1 MRIFVTILIVSFCLG
16 ATAQVTLDRLVFQKQ
31 FILLEDSLEKSSNMI
46 PAQRDIYQSFLL
58 NAFGK
63 AEKSN
68 ASITKV
74 LDSKISISDSIRFF
88 LMQARLDNYIKLF
101 DYPKALETGKKIASE
116 YKRYLDKRAMT
127 GLQESNS
134 IWEVMR
140 DKKPQTVVK
149 KADTRL
155 PLKRDIAGLWNVPVN
170 VNDSTY
176 GFVFDSGAGIS
187 VISHSFAKK
196 LGVEII
202 PGFEVPVAG
211 GLNGIM
217 TRSKLGIAPLIHIGN
232 IEFRDVLFLV
242 FPDSSLSFAKGYYT
256 INGIIGYPVIHGF
269 SSFSISGDEIY
280 IPKSPEEKIIKR
292 NLVIDGLKPVMYLHF
307 RGDILPFTFDSG
319 ADRTIFSDNFYKRYK
334 PFIDSIGVR
343 VKEPVGGAGGNKNM
357 DAMNVPLLVFQHYD
371 KEIRL
376 TRVVVSRERLVTNGG
391 IYYGN
396 IGQDVIRQFEKMTIS
411 FENSYVYFE

>member
-1 MRIFVTILIVSFCLG
+1 M
-16 ATAQVTLDRLVFQKQ
+16 FQKQ
-31 FILLEDSLEKSSNMI
+31 FILLEDSLAKNTGMPSSL
-46 PAQRDIYQSFLL
+46 RDVYQSFLL

-68 ASITKV
+68 ESISKV
-74 LDSKISISDSIRFF
+74 FDSKISLSDSIKFF

-101 DYPKALETGKKIASE
+101 DYPNAFETGRKIASE

-134 IWEVMR
+134 IWEVMHDR
-140 DKKPQTVVK
+140 KPQSVIK

-155 PLKRDIAGLWNVPVN
+155 PLKRDIAGLWNIPVN
-170 VNDSTY
+170 INDSTY

-217 TRSKLGIAPLIHIGN
+217 TRSKLGIAPLIHIGE

-256 INGIIGYPVIHGF
+256 INGIIGYPVINGF
-269 SSFSISGDEIY
+269 SSFSISGDEIS
-280 IPKSPEEKIIKR
+280 IPKSPESKSVKR
-292 NLVIDGLKPVMYLHF
+292 NLVIDGLKPVIYLHYK
-307 RGDILPFTFDSG
+307 GDILPFTFDSG
-319 ADRTIFSDNFYKRYK
+319 ADRTIFSDNFYKRYRS
-334 PFIDSIGVR
+334 FIDSTGTRVR
-343 VKEPVGGAGGNKNM
+343 EPIGGAGGNKNM

-376 TRVVVSRERLVTNGG
+376 TKIVVSRERLVTNGG

-396 IGQDVIRQFEKMTIS
+396 IGQDVIRQFEKMTIN
-411 FENSYVYFE
+411 FEDSYVYFE